1 MSVAMGR
8 VLRLRR
14 RRRRKNVTS
23 RIALKGTAFR
33 VVHTQGVSDAA
44 FAAAFALI
52 LRLWS
57 GTMAS
62 SEDTEITLGT
72 GKLLVLFFGLV
83 AICALFFALG
93 YSLGRKSEPI
103 LAAAPAVQAAPP
115 SRTSNS
121 ATPAASPMTFYK
133 NVEQKDASAEL
144 TPATDTK
151 TDAPAAPTN
160 AAATQPATA
169 GSQAAAANSDA
180 PSTVLPT
187 SAYFV
192 QVAAVTKQED
202 ADALVDA
209 LKKKD
214 YPAFIAPQSKMDS
227 FFHVQVGPYSD
238 VKDAEAMRTR
248 LVADGYSPILKK

>member
-1 MSVAMGR
+1 
-8 VLRLRR
+8 
-14 RRRRKNVTS
+14 
-23 RIALKGTAFR
+23 
-33 VVHTQGVSDAA
+33 
-44 FAAAFALI
+44 
-52 LRLWS
+52 
-57 GTMAS
+57 MAS

-83 AICALFFALG
+83 GICALFFALG
-93 YSLGRKSEPI
+93 YSLGRKSEPMMASVS
-103 LAAAPAVQAAPP
+103 AAQATVP
-115 SRTSNS
+115 SGKTSS
-121 ATPAASPMTFYK
+121 AAQSTPPMTFYK

-160 AAATQPATA
+160 ATATA
-169 GSQAAAANSDA
+169 SSPAAQSANANTQD
-180 PSTVLPT
+180 PSTILPT

-214 YPAFIAPQSKMDS
+214 YPAFVAAQSKTDN
-227 FFHVQVGPYSD
+227 FFRVQLGPYSD
-238 VKDAEAMRTR
+238 VKEAEAMRTR
-248 LVADGYSPILKK
+248 LIGDGYSPILKK